1 MDGED
6 KNEHRHEEEEE
17 FNTPQQ
23 LEKKQRKGKEI
34 ASETEDQNEEDKRI
48 TLKVTQVSERPD
60 RISPIVAYF
69 STGYDPC
76 KVDPETSKR
85 VHETPKVTVYKHK
98 DDSKKRIQVV
108 VSPPGARV
116 EFVGTN
122 YTGEQ
127 AAMQTNTYRVGV
139 FNREAKT
146 LRILPVAHNKIIRL
160 EPRVKAQ
167 ETIEEKA
174 SGSAVVEEL
183 GKLTTGERDRYN
195 TKKAVT
201 RDKKKRALNM
211 GDDAE
216 TQKFLDGKLGELDVN
231 TAALES
237 TSSTVARNIPP
248 YDAAATTAKEAYPLE
263 KIIEKGEWSFLE
275 DIYWLLEQGTEAATD
290 AYPVFV
296 RNRLFKLRD
305 IKDNMKKQT
314 VSGALTLLT
323 HLVKFK
329 DRNSMNGF
337 DSAKNH
343 KMPDIFRRK
352 FQSMF
357 KDSESERIPVD
368 KANLLIS
375 YVLVLSLHVDNFKT
389 DPEDIAKD
397 LRISTVELRK
407 HFQQLGCKFVK
418 QNSTMVATLPTP
430 LNFPEVNRRRKARK

>member
-1 MDGED
+1 MEGEE
-6 KNEHRHEEEEE
+6 KNDYRNEEED

-23 LEKKQRKGKEI
+23 LQKKQRKGKKI
-34 ASETEDQNEEDKRI
+34 ATETEDENEEDKRV
-48 TLKVTQVSERPD
+48 TLKVTQVAERPD

-76 KVDPETSKR
+76 KVDPKTGKR

-167 ETIEEKA
+167 ETNEEEA
-174 SGSAVVEEL
+174 SGSAVVKELEEL
-183 GKLTTGERDRYN
+183 KTGERDRYN

-201 RDKKKRALNM
+201 RDKKKRALYM
-211 GDDAE
+211 GDDAA
-216 TQKFLDGKLGELDVN
+216 TQKVLDGKLSELGVN
-231 TAALES
+231 TAALEG

-248 YDAAATTAKEAYPLE
+248 YNTAATTANEAYPLE
-263 KIIEKGEWSFLE
+263 KIIEKGDWSFLE
-275 DIYWLLEQGTEAATD
+275 DIYWLLQQETEAATE

-296 RNRLFKLRD
+296 RNRLYRLRD
-305 IKDNMKKQT
+305 IKDDMKKQT
-314 VSGALTLLT
+314 VCGAATLLT

-329 DRNSMNGF
+329 DRNSMNGY
-337 DSAKNH
+337 DSAKDH
-343 KMPDIFRRK
+343 KMPDIFRQK
-352 FQSMF
+352 FNSMF
-357 KDSESERIPVD
+357 KDSESDRIPVD
-368 KANLLIS
+368 KINLLIS
-375 YVLVLSLHVDNFKT
+375 YVLVLSLHVDNFMT

-407 HFQQLGCKFVK
+407 HFLQLGCKFLK
-418 QNSTMVATLPTP
+418 QNSTTVATLPTP
-430 LNFPEVNRRRKARK
+430 LNFPEVNRRRRARK

>member
-6 KNEHRHEEEEE
+6 KNEHTHDEEEE

-76 KVDPETSKR
+76 KVDPETGKR

-116 EFVGTN
+116 EFVGAN

-139 FNREAKT
+139 FNREART

-160 EPRVKAQ
+160 EPKVKAQ
-167 ETIEEKA
+167 ETVEEEA

-237 TSSTVARNIPP
+237 TTSTVARNIPP

-305 IKDNMKKQT
+305 IKDDMKKQT

-430 LNFPEVNRRRKARK
+430 LNFPEVNRRRKTRK

>member
-1 MDGED
+1 MEGED
-6 KNEHRHEEEEE
+6 KNEHRNEEEEE
-17 FNTPQQ
+17 FNTPQH

-76 KVDPETSKR
+76 KVDPETGKR

-139 FNREAKT
+139 FNREART

-160 EPRVKAQ
+160 EPKVKAQ
-167 ETIEEKA
+167 ETVEEEA

-305 IKDNMKKQT
+305 IKDDMKKQT

-418 QNSTMVATLPTP
+418 QNSTWVATLPTP
-430 LNFPEVNRRRKARK
+430 LNFPEVNRRRKTRK